1 MEERYEKIIDLPHH
15 TSLKHKRM
23 SPHDRAA
30 QFAPYAAL
38 VGYGDVVSETA
49 RTTEERTIAD
59 ESEIELLNRKL
70 VYILSEGG
78 RLEADF
84 TYFKKDERKK
94 GGAYVTKR
102 GYAVKFDEITH
113 ALLFSDG
120 TKIPVE
126 SITAIE
132 YSC

>member
-49 RTTEERTIAD
+49 RITDERIIPD
-59 ESEIELLNRKL
+59 ESEIEMLNRKL
-70 VYILSEGG
+70 VCILAEGG
-78 RLEADF
+78 RCEADF
-84 TYFKKDERKK
+84 TYFKKDERKS
-94 GGAYVTKR
+94 GGAYITKR

-120 TKIPVE
+120 TKIPIE
-126 SITAIE
+126 SITSIDF
-132 YSC
+132 S

>member
-49 RTTEERTIAD
+49 RITDERVIPD
-59 ESEIELLNRKL
+59 ESEIEMLNRKL
-70 VYILSEGG
+70 VCILAEGG
-78 RLEADF
+78 RCEADF
-84 TYFKKDERKK
+84 TYFKKDERKS
-94 GGAYVTKR
+94 GGAYITKR
-102 GYAVKFDEITH
+102 GYAVKFDETDRTI
-113 ALLFSDG
+113 LFSDG
-120 TKIPVE
+120 TKIQVE
-126 SITAIE
+126 NITAIE
-132 YSC
+132 YS